1 MQMFTLVYGQNCS
14 YCCVILPLILHTANV
29 PYPDV
34 LTWYIR
40 VTLQLLQHA
49 AGLM

>member
-1 MQMFTLVYGQNCS
+1 MDKIVPTATLS
-14 YCCVILPLILHTANV
+14 VILPLIHHIANV
-29 PYPDV
+29 AYPDV